1 MIDNGAGLENPGSFR
16 RNVGLQAVGDV
27 YIKALGPYYL
37 ATVVHHL
44 VAHNDNPVGGA
55 VSVDDAMTAAE
66 GPASLYAV
74 QDFGN
79 LGTVVGM
86 LMAQ

>member
-1 MIDNGAGLENPGSFR
+1 M
-16 RNVGLQAVGDV
+16 
-27 YIKALGPYYL
+27 
-37 ATVVHHL
+37 
-44 VAHNDNPVGGA
+44 GGA